1 MGWNAETKRMTE
13 GVHIHDVKAALGYNS
28 LHLGTIIKN
37 GTINK
42 WAKYKPYRSAS
53 PKVLSDAERGASGI
67 AWGMSFPQLT
77 SPTGAI
83 LGNRLYTYYDSDPAS
98 AAEDRMN
105 GWAYLR
111 PRGVYSGVTEW
122 LRARDLVGYWQDAGV
137 PLLIQGG
144 SIQASTQLSTATTL
158 AALRRQTYDS
168 AELNFADFDAID
180 SYYFCVC
187 GYMVENGAIPTTSPK
202 YFVVS
207 AGSPISAGVFS
218 ADVYF
223 NGSNFPSGRLGT
235 WRIYP
240 CLCSRG
246 SQAFYQRSGQSL
258 QSANYITLPCAKM
271 WTANVASNQRYATL
285 EAFKYPSDKTVVH
298 YRLVIH
304 NESSAFTFND
314 VEVWFMHSG
323 HTPLTPRQG
332 DEKVTYLGNI
342 SVAAGSD
349 WDSGWLETTIQESL
363 WSDLVLFAT
372 TYAGFNQVG
381 PIAARMSDGS
391 GKTLP
396 DPVIFEPPIFV

>member
-1 MGWNAETKRMTE
+1 MSWNAETHRMTE

-42 WAKYKPYRSAS
+42 WARYKPFRSAS
-53 PKVLSDAERGASGI
+53 PTLVTDAVRGASGI
-67 AWGMSFPQLT
+67 AWGMSFPQLN
-77 SPTGAI
+77 SPTQAV
-83 LGNRLYTYYDSDPAS
+83 LGNKLYTYYDNDTAS
-98 AAEDRMN
+98 AAVDRMN

-122 LRARDLVGYWQDAGV
+122 FRARDLVGYWADAQV
-137 PLLIQGG
+137 PFLIQGG

-158 AALRRQTYDS
+158 AALRRQTYDP
-168 AELNFADFDAID
+168 AELDFADFDAID
-180 SYYFCVC
+180 SYYFGVV
-187 GYMVENGAIPTTSPK
+187 GYMVESGSIPSSPK

-207 AGSPISAGVFS
+207 NSSPISAGVFS

-223 NGSNFPSGRLGT
+223 SGTNFPSGRLGT

-240 CLCSRG
+240 CLISRG
-246 SQAFYQRSGQSL
+246 GMAFYQRSGQSL
-258 QSANYITLPCAKM
+258 QSAQYLTLPCAKY
-271 WTANVASNQRYATL
+271 WTASVMSNQRYATL
-285 EAFKYPSDKTVVH
+285 EAFKYVNDKTVVH

-323 HTPLTPRQG
+323 HTPADPRQG
-332 DEKVTYLGNI
+332 DEKVVLQGNI
-342 SVAAGSD
+342 SVAAGD
-349 WDSGWLETTIQESL
+349 TWDSGWLETTIQESL

-381 PIAARMSDGS
+381 PIAARMSDGN